1 MKLFGSTK
9 SWITKNKNG
18 ENVPYLLMLLITVI
32 NKNQESCI
40 NFFLINP
47 LVNYQVFWQ
56 RKFYRFRNI

>member
-47 LVNYQVFWQ
+47 LVNY
-56 RKFYRFRNI
+56 